1 VENGDSNAIRDV
13 EIFLAVDTSSSHVG
27 AVLQQREAGQ
37 SPWPLAFFSAKLDAA
52 QVKYSTFDR
61 ELLACYLAI
70 RHFRWLLE
78 GRQFYILS
86 DHKPL
91 CFALHRLSDAWS
103 ARQQRQLS
111 YIAEFTSDIRHV
123 AGVDNVV
130 ADALSSGSGAAG
142 MCPSH
147 VRQHAAAG
155 GQLLPA
161 GTGAAGGMGADSWP
175 SAESHLSNLRSR
187 RGGLLESEDQK
198 TGEK

>member
-1 VENGDSNAIRDV
+1 MANFYCRFLRAAAQVLGPLTDAVKQGKGADKLAWSEQMLNAFGESKKAIVAAVELAHPAAAA
-13 EIFLAVDTSSSHVG
+13 EIFLAVDASSSHVG
-27 AVLQQREAGQ
+27 AVLQQREAGR
-37 SPWPLAFFSAKLDAA
+37 SARPLVFFSAKLDAA

-111 YIAEFTSDIRHV
+111 
-123 AGVDNVV
+123 
-130 ADALSSGSGAAG
+130 G
-142 MCPSH
+142 M
-147 VRQHAAAG
+147 
-155 GQLLPA
+155 
-161 GTGAAGGMGADSWP
+161 
-175 SAESHLSNLRSR
+175 
-187 RGGLLESEDQK
+187 
-198 TGEK
+198 